1 MFILE
6 GNMNKYGEKLNI
18 IEEKLKKS
26 YEEARSKKRY
36 L

>member
-1 MFILE
+1 MLVLAA
-6 GNMNKYGEKLNI
+6 NMNKYGEKLNI